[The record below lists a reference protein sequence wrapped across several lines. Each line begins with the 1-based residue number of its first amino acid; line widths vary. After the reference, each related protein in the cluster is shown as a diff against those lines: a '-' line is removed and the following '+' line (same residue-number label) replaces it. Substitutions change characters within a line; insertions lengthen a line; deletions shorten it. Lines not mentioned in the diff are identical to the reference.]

1 MRLSAPTCTV
11 RLESPAT
18 STGDGQWLPPLLE
31 LPELAPE
38 LDPELPEPE
47 LEDAPEVEDALELV
61 VAPDVVLPLLLC
73 VTDVLAVVRPPAP
86 PPPVSPP

>member
-1 MRLSAPTCTV
+1 MRF
-11 RLESPAT
+11 ESPAA
-18 STGDGQWLPPLLE
+18 SAGDGQLLPPLLE
-31 LPELAPE
+31 LPELPPE
-38 LDPELPEPE
+38 LAPELPEPELEEALALE